1 MEYCPICRA
10 RLNAAPVCRRC
21 KAELAHAQAVEE
33 KGKNICGM
41 AILQLL
47 EGNIDAAVLLFRR
60 ANFLCHT
67 DETVELCNS
76 IKILSKGGKPD
87 LQPPQPIIAEAI
99 ESDIG
104 NLSVMFWM
112 AHGND
117 RQQ

>member
-33 KGKNICGM
+33 KGKNIYGL

-47 EGNIDAAVLLFRR
+47 EGNSDTALSLLRR
-60 ANFLCHT
+60 ANFLCLT
-67 DETVELCNS
+67 DETVKLCNS
-76 IKILSKGGKPD
+76 IKILSKSWKLD
-87 LQPPQPIIAEAI
+87 FQPSQPIITEEI
-99 ESDIG
+99 ESNIG

-112 AHGND
+112 AHGNE
-117 RQQ
+117 RPE